1 MYGVEYTKME
11 QKNKHLQTG
20 IKKSEIQ
27 PKTSRMFYNAM
38 KSKFQTQKRPW
49 RTFPGDKGITVSASF
64 LFS

>member
-1 MYGVEYTKME
+1 MVY
-11 QKNKHLQTG
+11 
-20 IKKSEIQ
+20 KKKEIQ

-49 RTFPGDKGITVSASF
+49 RTFPGDKGITVSASC